1 MSFPENSSLVASWA
15 TTHPLTSADAVVMTG
30 LREMVLPMKGKMHGI
45 AARAPFDAI
54 MSRVQAPADVRFE
67 ADNVGGVAGWWC
79 RPVNALADGV
89 ILHLHGGWYNW
100 GSAQAFRGLVAH
112 IAARA
117 GAAAFIPDYRL
128 APESP
133 FPAAAHDVQA
143 CYEGLFQRGVGR
155 VAIVGDSAGG
165 GLALGLL
172 AWARSKARAGRS
184 LPVAAVVLSPVTDL
198 TLSGESWSSRADAD
212 PYFARAQ
219 VEALVKSYLNE
230 QAGTDPLASPL
241 YGVLRDLPPV
251 RVHVGKDEVLLDDAC
266 RYVARAVAAGVDA
279 TLDVWEGM
287 PHGFL
292 STVGRT
298 DAATSALEAIG
309 NFLALR
315 LSTKPGSQFDAT
327 GIKEH
332 A

>member
-1 MSFPENSSLVASWA
+1 MSFPRKASLDAPWT

-30 LREMVLPMKGKMHGI
+30 LREMVLPMKGKMHSI

-54 MSRVQAPADVRFE
+54 MGRVQAPVDVTFE

-79 RPVNALADGV
+79 RPVDARVDEV

-112 IAARA
+112 IAVSA

-133 FPAAAHDVQA
+133 FPSAVNDVKA
-143 CYEGLFQRGVGR
+143 CYEGLFQRGVSR

-172 AWARSKARAGRS
+172 AWATSKARVGS
-184 LPVAAVVLSPVTDL
+184 PLPVAAVVLSPVTDL
-198 TLSGESWSSRADAD
+198 ALSGESWSTRADAD

-230 QAGTDPLASPL
+230 QAATDPLASPL
-241 YGVLRDLPPV
+241 YGILQDLPPV
-251 RVHVGKDEVLLDDAC
+251 RVHVGSDEVLLDDSC
-266 RYVARAVAAGVDA
+266 LYVERAVAAGVDA
-279 TLDVWEGM
+279 KLDVWEGM

-298 DAATSALEAIG
+298 NAATSALEAIG

-315 LSTKPGSQFDAT
+315 LSTKPGNQFDTT

>member
-1 MSFPENSSLVASWA
+1 MSSPKNASLDAPWA
-15 TTHPLTSADAVVMTG
+15 TTHPLTSEDAVVMIG
-30 LREMVLPMKGKMHGI
+30 LREMVFPMKGKMQGV
-45 AARAPFDAI
+45 AARVPFDAI
-54 MSRVQAPADVRFE
+54 MGRVQAPSDVTVE
-67 ADNVGGVAGWWC
+67 ADNIGGVAGWWC
-79 RPVNALADGV
+79 RPVNARVGEV

-100 GSAQAFRGLVAH
+100 GSAHAFRGLAAH
-112 IAARA
+112 IAVSA
-117 GAAAFIPDYRL
+117 GAAVFIPDYRL

-133 FPAAAHDVQA
+133 FPAAASDVQA
-143 CYEGLFQRGVGR
+143 CYEGLFQRGASR

-172 AWARSKARAGRS
+172 AWATSKAHEGSS

-212 PYFARAQ
+212 PYFTRAQ

-230 QAGTDPLASPL
+230 QAATDPLASPL
-241 YGVLRDLPPV
+241 YGIPPDLPPV
-251 RVHVGKDEVLLDDAC
+251 RVHVGNDEVLLDDSC
-266 RYVARAVAAGVDA
+266 CYVERAVAAGVDA
-279 TLDVWEGM
+279 KLDVWEGM

-298 DAATSALEAIG
+298 NAATSALEAIG

-315 LSTKPGSQFDAT
+315 LSTKPGNKCDTAD
-327 GIKEH
+327 IKEH